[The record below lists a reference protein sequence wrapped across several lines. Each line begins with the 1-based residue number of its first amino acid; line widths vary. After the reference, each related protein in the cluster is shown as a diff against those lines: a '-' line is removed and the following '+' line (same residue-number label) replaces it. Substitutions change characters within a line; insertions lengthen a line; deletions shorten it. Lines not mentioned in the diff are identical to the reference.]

1 MTTLAARLNP
11 NGSLVNGSGGDVS
24 ALSDLAQAGVFEA
37 MPDARVAV
45 VLRDPLSLA
54 RALVA
59 LDGQVD
65 ALLLLSAQAKA
76 DVITQL
82 IQNEACTHLLTDRE
96 DLEED
101 APAPSPPVLSL
112 PALLGAHREAS
123 PRQTSWLMTTSGTT
137 GLPKIIPHTL
147 ASLSRTVVKLSG
159 APVWGMLYD
168 GTRFAGMQL
177 LLQGLVG
184 GGKLVLVDTNQA
196 LGQQVADM
204 AACSVTHLS
213 TTPTLWRR
221 ILMAPRHQDLP
232 LTQVTMGGEI
242 ADQGILSKVK
252 AAYPKAR
259 VTHIYAATETGV
271 GFAVNDAKAGFPDR
285 FLDAAPGGVGV
296 KVDDKGLWLRPPAH
310 KAAPPPASSV
320 LCDEE
325 GYLFT
330 GDMVERRDGRIY
342 FLGRDS
348 GVINV
353 GGVKVHPER
362 VEAIIADVPGVALV
376 KVSAKKNP
384 FTGSLVLATVQ
395 PDGSQPEDA
404 LRKAIIAACQSKL
417 EREAAPAIIKFAPDL
432 EINAAGKIVRNSQAG
447 TP

>member
-11 NGSLVNGSGGDVS
+11 TGSLLNGPGGDVS
-24 ALSDLAQAGVFEA
+24 ALSDLAQEGVVEA

-45 VLRDPLSLA
+45 VLRDPLFLA
-54 RALVA
+54 RALIA

-65 ALLLLSAQAKA
+65 ALLLLSAQAKS

-82 IQNEACTHLLTDRE
+82 MQSEACTHLLTDRE
-96 DLEED
+96 DLEGD
-101 APAPSPPVLSL
+101 APVLSL
-112 PALLGAHREAS
+112 SALLGTHREAA

-168 GTRFAGMQL
+168 PTRFAGMQL
-177 LLQGLVG
+177 LLQGLIG
-184 GGKLVLVDTNQA
+184 GGQLVLVDTGQA

-221 ILMAPRHQDLP
+221 ILMAPKHQDMP

-242 ADQGILSKVK
+242 ADQGILTKVA

-259 VTHIYAATETGV
+259 ITHIYAATETGV
-271 GFAVNDAKAGFPDR
+271 GFAVNDGKAGFPER

-296 KVDDKGLWLRPPAH
+296 KVDDKGLWLRPPGTTS
-310 KAAPPPASSV
+310 PPPAPSV
-320 LCDEE
+320 ISDED

-330 GDMVERRDGRIY
+330 GDMVERKDGRIY

-362 VEAIIADVPGVALV
+362 VEATIAEVPGVALV
-376 KVSAKKNP
+376 KVSARKNP
-384 FTGSLVLATVQ
+384 FTGALVLATVQ
-395 PDGSQPEDA
+395 PDGSRPEDA
-404 LRKAIIAACQSKL
+404 LREAIVAACQAKL

-432 EINAAGKIVRNSQAG
+432 EINAAGKIVRNSQG
-447 TP
+447 KTP